1 MAWPSQGWYSAPD
14 MGQAS
19 GTGLNGGRFLLAT
32 AVLGAGVAISQF
44 GTNGMEQAMIC
55 FAAGIVAIVIMAD
68 LSSPAKHNPQAAAPI
83 REPEVKPISQH
94 RDFTSFIDGLADPV
108 LVLTGT
114 NVRRAN
120 SAARK
125 LLGEYCVGE
134 DIRLVIRHPAA
145 ADLLAEGTPANEG
158 PIQLV
163 GIGSRDQRWEML
175 VRDMPGGE
183 RILHLWD
190 RSGVYAVERMRT
202 DFVANASH
210 ELRTP
215 LASIKGFIETLE
227 DKEAGDDPEIRARF
241 LNVMFREANRMQK
254 LIDDLISLSRIEA
267 EKFRVPD
274 TPVDLPDLMREVQSV
289 LRQSQPERGA
299 DIVVDIGPDLPPM
312 RGDRAQLSQL
322 LHNLVSNSMKYG
334 QAGTPVTMRLRASR
348 NGALL
353 RLSVSD
359 CGEGIAPEHLPRLTE
374 RFYRVDSSRSRAIG
388 GTGLGLS
395 IVKHIVERH
404 RGRLE
409 IDSEV
414 QKGTTITITLP
425 ADPRGAQ
432 GDASAPADEP
442 ALPA

>member
-1 MAWPSQGWYSAPD
+1 MEHSS
-14 MGQAS
+14 S
-19 GTGLNGGRFLLAT
+19 TGLNGGRFLFAT
-32 AVLGAGVAISQF
+32 GLLVVGVTLSQVASSSL
-44 GTNGMEQAMIC
+44 EQAMIC
-55 FAAGIVAIVIMAD
+55 FASGLVALVAMVD
-68 LSSPAKHNPQAAAPI
+68 LSGPAKTNPQAAAPI
-83 REPEVKPISQH
+83 REPENKPISQH

-145 ADLLAEGTPANEG
+145 ADFLTDPNHAPGNG

-163 GIGSRDQRWEML
+163 GIGSRDQRWEMQ
-175 VRDMPGGE
+175 VRDIPGGE
-183 RILHLWD
+183 RILFLWD
-190 RSGVYAVERMRT
+190 RSGMYAVERMRT

-227 DKEAGDDPEIRARF
+227 DSEAGDDPEVRKRF

-254 LIDDLISLSRIEA
+254 LIEDLISLSRIEA
-267 EKFRVPD
+267 DKFRVPD
-274 TPVDLPDLMREVQSV
+274 TPVNLPELMREVQTV
-289 LRQSQPERGA
+289 FAQSHGERGKDVVL
-299 DIVVDIGPDLPPM
+299 DIDDDLPPM
-312 RGDRAQLSQL
+312 RGDRAQLSQV

-334 QAGTPVTMRLRASR
+334 QAGTPVTLGLHASR
-348 NGALL
+348 NGALI

-395 IVKHIVERH
+395 IVKHVVERH

-409 IDSEV
+409 IDSAL
-414 QKGTTITITLP
+414 QRGTSVTITLP
-425 ADPRGAQ
+425 ADPRVAAVLP
-432 GDASAPADEP
+432 ASSPEAAPA
-442 ALPA
+442 

>member
-1 MAWPSQGWYSAPD
+1 MYLAHMAQTTSS
-14 MGQAS
+14 
-19 GTGLNGGRFLLAT
+19 GLNGGRFLFAT
-32 AVLGAGVAISQF
+32 ALLGAGVAISQF
-44 GTNGMEQAMIC
+44 GSNSIEQAMIC
-55 FAAGIVAIVIMAD
+55 FAAGLVAIVAMAD
-68 LSSPAKHNPQAAAPI
+68 LSTPAKRNPQAAAPI
-83 REPEVKPISQH
+83 RELEIKPISQH

-108 LVLTGT
+108 LVLTGN

-134 DIRLVIRHPAA
+134 DVRLVIRHPAA
-145 ADLLAEGTPANEG
+145 ADLLADGTAPSEG

-183 RILHLWD
+183 RILYLWD

-227 DKEAGDDPEIRARF
+227 DEEAGADPETRARF

-254 LIDDLISLSRIEA
+254 LIEDLISLSRIEA
-267 EKFRVPD
+267 EKFRIPD
-274 TPVDLPDLMREVQSV
+274 TPVDLPDLMREVQTV
-289 LRQSQPERGA
+289 LRHSQPGRGA
-299 DIVVDIGPDLPPM
+299 DIVLDIAPNLPPL

-334 QAGTPVTMRLRASR
+334 QPGTPVTMALRTSR
-348 NGALL
+348 NAALV

-359 CGEGIAPEHLPRLTE
+359 CGEGIPPEHLPRLTE

-414 QKGTTITITLP
+414 HRGTTMTITLP
-425 ADPRGAQ
+425 ADPSAATPATRPTSPGA
-432 GDASAPADEP
+432 DADSGVTAPV
-442 ALPA
+442 